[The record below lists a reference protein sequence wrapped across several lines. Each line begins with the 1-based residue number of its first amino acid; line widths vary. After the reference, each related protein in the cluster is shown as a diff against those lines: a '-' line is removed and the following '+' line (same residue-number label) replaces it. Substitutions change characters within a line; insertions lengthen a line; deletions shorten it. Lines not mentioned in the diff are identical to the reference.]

1 MEQHVSPKWRAT
13 VSDTAKRQSWCLR
26 RAVLSFGRA
35 LLNPQNLGAARRVN
49 SGDPSLSGMGTGVE
63 ISSLRMVTRAPAAS
77 VLPPLSVG

>member
-1 MEQHVSPKWRAT
+1 MEQHVSQKWSAT
-13 VSDTAKRQSWCLR
+13 GPDTARRQSWCLR
-26 RAVLSFGRA
+26 RAAPACGRA
-35 LLNPQNLGAARRVN
+35 LLNPQNPGAARRVN